1 MVCLSRP
8 YHLIFFKDNL
18 SQNLLS
24 PLVSTLYRM
33 CRKNM
38 LGQFWSGNTSKEV
51 WCVFS
56 KYHEAIWNSEKN
68 LFLGSE
74 LHGSTPLPG
83 LDRFIIVAPD
93 FYKSTLPIKKQLE
106 TFGFFICYLNR
117 NQGFH
122 FQCISIESFWNEAFV
137 VSSSHLSVIWI
148 SKIKSCC

>member
-8 YHLIFFKDNL
+8 YHLIFFKDYF

-24 PLVSTLYRM
+24 PLLSTLSHM

-51 WCVFS
+51 WCVLS

-68 LFLGSE
+68 LFLGLES
-74 LHGSTPLPG
+74 HGATPPPG
-83 LDRFIIVAPD
+83 LDIFNIVAPD

-106 TFGFFICYLNR
+106 TFGFFYLLPKQESR
-117 NQGFH
+117 ISFSMYFDRKILERGFR
-122 FQCISIESFWNEAFV
+122 SF
-137 VSSSHLSVIWI
+137 
-148 SKIKSCC
+148 K